1 MRNLVSLLIKLLL
14 QSGSLWCPAITRRW
28 ATLPRESM
36 HLRSMRS
43 AMRRTRVMERPGLL
57 GVIGRHAGSVLGF
70 SYSQAMKNS
79 NIVWDEKSLDA
90 FLMTPQ
96 VGTTHRSTAA
106 MASTWLRRNV
116 RQLCEGGPRR
126 WIIYFETVDSATSSP
141 PFGASHDRLQSDFL
155 SLGRRE
161 LWLRREPG
169 SGGHFAI
176 ATAEAVGDRLLLAF
190 TDTGRLS

>member
-1 MRNLVSLLIKLLL
+1 MTANLAGARRVIRERSSWHFLTRKPHGANGVDHAKSSFVAHKTAIAV
-14 QSGSLWCPAITRRW
+14 GFAVCPAITRRW
-28 ATLPRESM
+28 ATHAFAKYAFCHAKDKSNGIG
-36 HLRSMRS
+36 
-43 AMRRTRVMERPGLL
+43 PGLL

-141 PFGASHDRLQSDFL
+141 SFSSSPWIRGAPHNGF
-155 SLGRRE
+155 SLLIRRM
-161 LWLRREPG
+161 R
-169 SGGHFAI
+169 
-176 ATAEAVGDRLLLAF
+176 
-190 TDTGRLS
+190 